1 MLSAQGHSAVSG
13 ALKVTNDGKSVIVD
27 TGSLKCVIPTA
38 VGANLI
44 ESMTVEGRAVV
55 GAGQL
60 VCILQNGPQTNPEDS
75 PTREKFIS
83 LVKKVTVEQSGPVRA
98 VVKFEGVH
106 KGVKSGR
113 EWLPFT
119 VRLYFYSGQTAVR
132 MVHTITF
139 DGDQEK
145 DFVRGLGVQFAVPLR
160 EEARNRTVRFVGSDG
175 GVWSEP
181 LQPGGGSVAQE
192 TGQPFTG
199 RGPFAQ
205 NAIWDDF
212 KLTQPNPEGFTI
224 VQTHQPQKH
233 LALFRGGQARRRS
246 GLRR

>member
-1 MLSAQGHSAVSG
+1 M
-13 ALKVTNDGKSVIVD
+13 
-27 TGSLKCVIPTA
+27 
-38 VGANLI
+38 
-44 ESMTVEGRAVV
+44 
-55 GAGQL
+55 
-60 VCILQNGPQTNPEDS
+60 
-75 PTREKFIS
+75 
-83 LVKKVTVEQSGPVRA
+83 RA
-98 VVKFEGVH
+98 VVKFEGLH

-145 DFVRGLGVQFAVPLR
+145 DFVRGLGIQFAVPMR
-160 EEARNRTVRFVGSDG
+160 EEPRNRTVRFVGAEG

-205 NAIWDDF
+205 NAIWNDF

-224 VQTHQPQKH
+224 VKRTNPKSTWVSSAAGKRAAG
-233 LALFRGGQARRRS
+233 LAFVGDLTGGLAVSVKNFWQSYPA
-246 GLRR
+246 GLEVRNASRPVAELTAWLWSPDGPPMDMRHYDLVAHGLDGLI